1 MQLTPKQK
9 LVLVWLLAIAI
20 FWLVYLF
27 LRHELVKPKK
37 VYAIDV
43 PVMAQRKPGTC
54 NQILP
59 LALNGASVQSLAGL
73 DSEGS

>member
-20 FWLVYLF
+20 FWLIYLF
-27 LRHELVKPKK
+27 LRHQLVKPKK

-43 PVMAQRKPGTC
+43 AVMSEEARNLIPSESERERLT
-54 NQILP
+54 
-59 LALNGASVQSLAGL
+59 NGEVVL
-73 DSEGS
+73 